1 MNDYYSSKALC
12 SWFDVED
19 MVKVLAAKIQKSNK
33 SYDIV
38 LGITNGGIVPA
49 ALIAQELGIDHIQ
62 FIPVRNKIL
71 HKYEMPRLYKEKKY
85 LVIDEIYDT
94 GDTFRKVSHAL
105 KMLDC
110 DFAFLVSRYYKSSS
124 IFVGKILNHSK
135 YVIFPWERKK
145 SH

>member
-1 MNDYYSSKALC
+1 VNDYYSSKVLC
-12 SWFDVED
+12 SWLDVED

-49 ALIAQELGIDHIQ
+49 ALIARELGIDHLQ
-62 FIPVRNKIL
+62 FIPIRNKIL

-94 GDTFRKVSHAL
+94 GSLMHSRCWIVILHSLLADTLKAL
-105 KMLDC
+105 L
-110 DFAFLVSRYYKSSS
+110 FLSV
-124 IFVGKILNHSK
+124 K
-135 YVIFPWERKK
+135 Y
-145 SH
+145 